1 MEITI
6 KLHGNLK
13 RFGNQFTVTG
23 DKVKEGM
30 SALLSQ
36 INGFRM
42 AVQNGTFKVI
52 MGDKELSQETIFP
65 NFDSELEE
73 DVTLQI
79 IPVIKGAKGNMGIF
93 NVIVGVVLIAA
104 SWWAGGAAGWGY
116 LGAAGYAGATSA
128 FMAGVAMIAAGV
140 ATMLT
145 PTPKMGDMRAKE
157 DKDKKAS
164 TSFSNTSNVVAQG
177 RPVPLCYGEIMTG
190 SLVVSKGVK
199 TFTENV
205 YKADKGKDPLWGLK
219 RVLKMDK

>member
-13 RFGNQFTVTG
+13 RFGNQFTVNC
-23 DKVKEGM
+23 DKVREGM

-36 INGFRM
+36 IDGFRM
-42 AVQNGTFKVI
+42 AIQNGTFKVVL
-52 MGDKELSQETIFP
+52 GDNELSEETIFP

-73 DVTLQI
+73 NVTLQI
-79 IPVIKGAKGNMGIF
+79 IPIIKGAKGNMGIF

-104 SWWAGGAAGWGY
+104 SWYAGGAAGWGY
-116 LGAAGYAGATSA
+116 LGAQGFAGATAA
-128 FMAGVAMIAAGV
+128 FMAGVAMIATGV

-145 PTPKMGDMRAKE
+145 PTPKMGDINSKE

-164 TSFSNTSNVVAQG
+164 TSFSSTANVIAQG

-190 SLVVSKGVK
+190 SLVISKGVK

-205 YKADKGKDPLWGLK
+205 YNADSKKHPVWGLA
-219 RVLKMDK
+219 RNRA